1 MVETKTFD
9 FTFDP
14 ATRTKE
20 IFQNL
25 FQEIF
30 LSNGNRD
37 LNYEQVKHAFES
49 KMGSDLDDQDY
60 LTIQEIF
67 SRADVDNNNNV
78 SKRELMDII
87 RESLD
92 RGLFKRFFSHID
104 QRFFEDA

>member
-14 ATRTKE
+14 ATRAKE

-37 LNYEQVKHAFES
+37 LNYEQVKHALS
-49 KMGSDLDDQDY
+49 NMRSDLDDQDY

-67 SRADVDNNNNV
+67 SRADVDKNNNV